1 MSSGK
6 KIGDFKESDGV
17 KSTNSKNAKN
27 AKNAKNVKNVKED
40 INKLQSKQ
48 TRQSRP
54 FGDSNVKGKK
64 PAKNTKNNTEKVI
77 RLTLRNSPNVSASGS
92 MVPMKEVKLVRALGK
107 GSFATAWL
115 CDDGSVL
122 KIFKNSDRSVEYIY
136 LNLVEFSRIKPMPPH
151 TSFATNKNTGELEIY
166 DMGSKFAYFTKFCVC
181 DGMSLFRKPLA
192 VVVEALT
199 NCYGILED
207 YARYFEFMHGD
218 VKMDNLL
225 VREAGGRNGYEVLIH
240 DWDGVYIYD
249 RATKNH
255 IKPGEHRQTICT
267 PMFSHPFWAFYM
279 QCRLTFVSDA
289 SGNRTFVKV
298 IRDLAPYHIVFWNQ
312 FMQGGDF
319 TNHLRWFLKQCNY
332 YEFVKD
338 ALNESKTDDEVLAF
352 VGKMMRRCDRYSFAT
367 SLLYAQISY
376 VNMRKSVLDMTD
388 KERSMLKGFVKWT
401 KDIVES
407 MLVPGD
413 APSDVDTESQSQN
426 ASRAVQNAVPTEVPT
441 ASTKRRHQ
449 NNANNANN
457 VRSLSVP
464 LKMLK
469 KNSKLIGG
477 GPPLFANDDDRMRSH
492 VIDFVDGNIVLTPI
506 DQPNMVGDRH
516 NEQGDGAGGE
526 NSVGGV
532 LAYLGL

>member
-6 KIGDFKESDGV
+6 KIGDFKENDGV
-17 KSTNSKNAKN
+17 KSTNAKN
-27 AKNAKNVKNVKED
+27 AKNAKNVKED
-40 INKLQSKQ
+40 INKLQSEK

-54 FGDSNVKGKK
+54 VGDSNVKGKR

-77 RLTLRNSPNVSASGS
+77 RLTLRNSANVSASGS
-92 MVPMKEVKLVRALGK
+92 MAPMKEVKLVRALGK

-136 LNLVEFSRIKPMPPH
+136 LNLVEFSRLNSMPPH
-151 TSFATNKNTGELEIY
+151 TSFKTNPDTGKLEIY
-166 DMGSKFAYFTKFCVC
+166 DMESKFAYFTKFCVC
-181 DGMSLFRKPLA
+181 DGMSLFRRPLA
-192 VVVEALT
+192 VVIEALT

-240 DWDGVYIYD
+240 DFDGVYIYD

-255 IKPGEHRQTICT
+255 IKPSEHRPTICT

-279 QCRLTFVSDA
+279 QCRLTFVSDV
-289 SGNRTFVKV
+289 SGHRTFVQV

-319 TNHLRWFLKQCNY
+319 TNHMRWFLKQCNY

-338 ALNESKTDDEVLAF
+338 ALDKSKTDDEILAF

-376 VNMRKSVLDMTD
+376 AKMRKSNLEMTD
-388 KERSMLKGFVKWT
+388 KERSALKGFVKWAE
-401 KDIVES
+401 DIVES

-426 ASRAVQNAVPTEVPT
+426 ASRAVQNAVLTEAPR
-441 ASTKRRHQ
+441 ASTKRRRQ

-469 KNSKLIGG
+469 KNSKQNGG
-477 GPPLFANDDDRMRSH
+477 GAPMFANDDDRMRSH
-492 VIDFVDGNIVLTPI
+492 VMDLVDGNIVLIPI
-506 DQPNMVGDRH
+506 DQPNMVGDGH
-516 NEQGDGAGGE
+516 NEQSDGAGGK
-526 NSVGGV
+526 NSVGDV